1 MQASPARDAQHGE
14 ISRAVEDSRPKREP
28 RQGTTTGGCGQAGSH
43 AGDVGLLRIFG
54 MVIVRDLRLALRHWD
69 QVMQPLIFFVIIT
82 TLFPLA
88 ISPAL
93 DELRRIAPGILWVAA
108 MLSSLLALESL
119 FRPDVEDGTMEQWVL
134 SGQPLSVLLLA
145 KTTSHWLV
153 SGLPLV
159 FMAPIVGT
167 ALGMPQSVWPV
178 LAATLALGT
187 GSLSMLGAVGA
198 ALTVSVRRGSVLLA
212 LLVLP
217 LEMPVLIFGAR
228 AVDLAMHGE
237 AVAGPLNLLA
247 ALLLFFISLGPF
259 AMAAAMR
266 ISVES

>member
-1 MQASPARDAQHGE
+1 MLTSTQSP
-14 ISRAVEDSRPKREP
+14 
-28 RQGTTTGGCGQAGSH
+28 
-43 AGDVGLLRIFG
+43 GLGKMLLLV
-54 MVIVRDLRLALRHWD
+54 MSRDLRLAVRHWD
-69 QVMQPLIFFVIIT
+69 QVVQPLVFFVIIT

-93 DELRRIAPGILWVAA
+93 DELRRIAPGVLWVAA
-108 MLSSLLALESL
+108 MLASLLALESL
-119 FRPDVEDGTMEQWVL
+119 FRPDVEDGSMEQWVL
-134 SGQPLSVLLLA
+134 SGQPLSLLLLA
-145 KTTSHWLV
+145 KTATHWLLT
-153 SGLPLV
+153 GLPLV
-159 FMAPIVGT
+159 LMAPLMGT
-167 ALGMPQSVWPV
+167 ALGMPAKAWPV
-178 LAATLALGT
+178 LMGTQALGT
-187 GSLSMLGAVGA
+187 GSLTVLGGIGD

-247 ALLLFFISLGPF
+247 AMLLLFLSLGPF

>member
-1 MQASPARDAQHGE
+1 MQS
-14 ISRAVEDSRPKREP
+14 S
-28 RQGTTTGGCGQAGSH
+28 
-43 AGDVGLLRIFG
+43 GLGALVRL
-54 MVIVRDLRLALRHWD
+54 VIARDLRLAVRHWD
-69 QVMQPLIFFVIIT
+69 QVMQPLIFFAIIT

-93 DELRRIAPGILWVAA
+93 DELRRIAPGVVWVAA
-108 MLSSLLALESL
+108 MLASLLALESL

-134 SGQPLSVLLLA
+134 SGQSLSLLLLA
-145 KTTSHWLV
+145 KVVTHWLLT
-153 SGLPLV
+153 GLPLV
-159 FMAPIVGT
+159 LMSPFVAT
-167 ALGMPQSVWPV
+167 ALGMPPSAWPV
-178 LAATLALGT
+178 LMATLALGT
-187 GSLSMLGAVGA
+187 GSLSMLGGVGA

-228 AVDLAMHGE
+228 AVDLAMQGE

-247 ALLLFFISLGPF
+247 AVLLLFVSLGPF

-266 ISVES
+266 VSVES

>member
-1 MQASPARDAQHGE
+1 MQPAMQAP
-14 ISRAVEDSRPKREP
+14 
-28 RQGTTTGGCGQAGSH
+28 
-43 AGDVGLLRIFG
+43 GLGKILLLV
-54 MVIVRDLRLALRHWD
+54 MSRDLRLALRHWD
-69 QVMQPLIFFVIIT
+69 QVLQPLVFFVIVT

-93 DELRRIAPGILWVAA
+93 DELRRIAPGVLWVAA
-108 MLSSLLALESL
+108 MLASLLALESL

-134 SGQPLSVLLLA
+134 SGQPLSLLLLA
-145 KTTSHWLV
+145 KTATHWLLA
-153 SGLPLV
+153 GLPLV
-159 FMAPIVGT
+159 LMAPIVGT

-187 GSLSMLGAVGA
+187 GSLSLLGAIGA

-237 AVAGPLNLLA
+237 AVAAPLNLLA
-247 ALLLFFISLGPF
+247 ALLLFFLSLGPF

>member
-1 MQASPARDAQHGE
+1 MTDASP
-14 ISRAVEDSRPKREP
+14 
-28 RQGTTTGGCGQAGSH
+28 
-43 AGDVGLLRIFG
+43 GLLR
-54 MVIVRDLRLALRHWD
+54 MVGLVMARDLRLALRHWD
-69 QVMQPLIFFVIIT
+69 QVLQPLVFFVIVT

-93 DELRRIAPGILWVAA
+93 DELRQIAPGIVWVAA
-108 MLSSLLALESL
+108 MLAALLALESL
-119 FRPDVEDGTMEQWVL
+119 FRADVEDGTMEQWVL
-134 SGQPLSVLLLA
+134 SGQPLALLLLA
-145 KTTSHWLV
+145 KTLTHWLLT
-153 SGLPLV
+153 GLPLV
-159 FMAPIVGT
+159 LMAPVVGT
-167 ALGMPQSVWPV
+167 ALGLPQSVWPV

-187 GSLSMLGAVGA
+187 GSLSVLGAIGA

-237 AVAGPLNLLA
+237 AVAAPLNLLA
-247 ALLLFFISLGPF
+247 ALLLLFLSLGPF

>member
-1 MQASPARDAQHGE
+1 MPTAPGLAQL
-14 ISRAVEDSRPKREP
+14 
-28 RQGTTTGGCGQAGSH
+28 
-43 AGDVGLLRIFG
+43 VG
-54 MVIVRDLRLALRHWD
+54 IVVARDLRLAVRHWD
-69 QVMQPLIFFVIIT
+69 QVLQPLIFFVIVT

-93 DELRRIAPGILWVAA
+93 DELRRIAPGVLWVAA
-108 MLSSLLALESL
+108 MLASLLALESL
-119 FRPDVEDGTMEQWVL
+119 FRPDVEDGVMEQWVL

-145 KTTSHWLV
+145 KTSTHWLL

-159 FMAPIVGT
+159 LMAPIVGT
-167 ALGMPQSVWPV
+167 ALGMPQSVWAV

-187 GSLSMLGAVGA
+187 GALSVLGAIGA
-198 ALTVSVRRGSVLLA
+198 ALTVSVRRGNVLLA

-228 AVDLAMHGE
+228 AVDLAMQGE
-237 AVAGPLNLLA
+237 SVAGPLNLLA
-247 ALLLFFISLGPF
+247 AMLLLFLSLGPF

-266 ISVES
+266 VSVES

>member
-1 MQASPARDAQHGE
+1 MQSSGLGALVRMVIARD
-14 ISRAVEDSRPKREP
+14 
-28 RQGTTTGGCGQAGSH
+28 
-43 AGDVGLLRIFG
+43 
-54 MVIVRDLRLALRHWD
+54 MRLAARHWD
-69 QVMQPLIFFVIIT
+69 QVMQPLIFFAIIT

-93 DELRRIAPGILWVAA
+93 DELRRIAPGVVWVAA
-108 MLSSLLALESL
+108 MLASLLALESL

-134 SGQPLSVLLLA
+134 SGQPLSLLLLA
-145 KTTSHWLV
+145 KVVTHWLLT
-153 SGLPLV
+153 GLPLV
-159 FMAPIVGT
+159 LMSPLVGT
-167 ALGMPQSVWPV
+167 ALGMPQSVWPT
-178 LAATLALGT
+178 LMATLALGT
-187 GSLSMLGAVGA
+187 GSLSMLGGVGA

-247 ALLLFFISLGPF
+247 AVLLLFISLGPF

-266 ISVES
+266 VSVET